1 MNQGLA
7 SRTSVVSSGFRW
19 WRWAWMTP
27 TLLFVTW
34 AAAAIAV
41 AEWKTGSEIPSLL
54 CGLVALGS
62 GFFALG
68 LVRLSWAVLV
78 QSSTIRAD
86 EAGLKHCLLPNIPWH
101 VIRGLDIRRYIP
113 RSNVAG
119 SEFRYALVIACYQEF
134 LLGWSK
140 RWAWDLLNW
149 VGPRYDLNDSLV
161 DIKLELI
168 STKPDELLTKLAA
181 IAENYKAPLVKTW
194 VHGYPI
200 EVAFQREQSFE
211 ALKAR
216 DMEMQSVLGKLNL
229 AAYDEASSSKDIWKK

>member
-1 MNQGLA
+1 MIQGLH
-7 SRTSVVSSGFRW
+7 STSPVFSSGFRW
-19 WRWAWMTP
+19 RRWFWMTP

-34 AAAAIAV
+34 AATAIAV

-54 CGLVALGS
+54 CGLAALGA
-62 GFFALG
+62 GFFASGLLRLG
-68 LVRLSWAVLV
+68 WAVLV

-86 EAGLKHCLLPNIPWH
+86 EAGLKHCLLPNVPWH

-119 SEFRYALVIACYQEF
+119 GETRYALVIACNREF
-134 LLGWSK
+134 LVGWSK

-149 VGPRYDLNDSLV
+149 VGPRNDLNDSLV
-161 DIKLELI
+161 DIKLEFI
-168 STKPDELLTKLAA
+168 STRPDELLTKLAA
-181 IAENYKAPLVKTW
+181 TAENYKAPLVKTW

-200 EVAFQREQSFE
+200 KVAFQREQAFE

-216 DMEMQSVLGKLNL
+216 DMEVQSVLGKLNL
-229 AAYDEASSSKDIWKK
+229 AAYDEARSSKDIWEK